1 MMTTQAERAA
11 VKMEEHARAMP
22 GVHTVRRPV
31 VDDGDGRLGADE
43 DVFDL
48 TYVRNRPGDGG
59 RRGAAPGGPSTS
71 LVDPGTSV
79 PIVVIPGGP
88 GLASVL
94 MYARF
99 RKTAVKRGLDV
110 VMMDHRGTGLSR
122 VRPNGTLLPREAMRS
137 RFVVDDLAAVL
148 DAEGIERAVV
158 VGSSYGTYVAQA
170 FAAVHPDRV
179 AGLVLDSP
187 MLEVSPTVA
196 HPEAHPA
203 AHPAGQPAAPSDKET
218 VARYAV
224 EVLDAPK
231 FRSLVEEGAIA
242 GDAAGEPIPVDELGE
257 HARILHEFAGPEV
270 LDAYYNQLRLGKARR
285 AREFLSSL
293 GGKDF
298 ESDRPTVFAVDLVN
312 EIAFRELGYG
322 VVPDSPFVTATRF
335 REAAAGYS
343 PFAGPDVDIAAALPE
358 YPGPIA
364 VVSGRRDLR
373 TPRPVAEVIVTRAQH
388 GVLVDVPDHG
398 HSALDT
404 HQNVLLAV
412 AEAVVAGRTDEL
424 AWNPGRWAGIPR
436 SGTGNH
442 LMGKVFRA
450 ALAWDRLTS

>member
-1 MMTTQAERAA
+1 MMTTPAERAA

-31 VDDGDGRLGADE
+31 VDDGVGRLSADE

-48 TYVRNRPGDGG
+48 TYVRNR
-59 RRGAAPGGPSTS
+59 ATASGP

-79 PIVVIPGGP
+79 PIVVVPGGP

-99 RKTAVKRGLDV
+99 REAAVKRGLDV

-122 VRPNGTLLPREAMRS
+122 VRPDGTLLPREAMRS
-137 RFVVDDLAAVL
+137 RFVVDDLAAIL
-148 DAEGIERAVV
+148 DAEGIDRAVV

-187 MLEVSPTVA
+187 MLEVSPTA
-196 HPEAHPA
+196 AQPA
-203 AHPAGQPAAPSDKET
+203 AQSAAQSAAQPAAPSDRET
-218 VARYAV
+218 VARYAAA
-224 EVLDAPK
+224 VLDTPK
-231 FRSLVEEGAIA
+231 FRSLVEDGPIA
-242 GDAAGEPIPVDELGE
+242 GASAGTPIPEAELGE
-257 HARILHEFAGPEV
+257 HSRILHEFAGPEV
-270 LDAYYNQLRLGKARR
+270 LDAYLNQLRLGKARR
-285 AREFLSSL
+285 TREFLTSL

-298 ESDRPTVFAVDLVN
+298 ESDRPMVFAVDLVN
-312 EIAFRELGYG
+312 EIAYRELGYG
-322 VVPDSPFVTATRF
+322 VVPDSPFSAADRF

-343 PFAGPDVDIAAALPE
+343 PFEGPDVDIAAALPE

-373 TPRPVAEVIVTRAQH
+373 TPRPVAEAIVEQAQH

-398 HSALDT
+398 HSALDA
-404 HQNVLLAV
+404 HQSVLLAV